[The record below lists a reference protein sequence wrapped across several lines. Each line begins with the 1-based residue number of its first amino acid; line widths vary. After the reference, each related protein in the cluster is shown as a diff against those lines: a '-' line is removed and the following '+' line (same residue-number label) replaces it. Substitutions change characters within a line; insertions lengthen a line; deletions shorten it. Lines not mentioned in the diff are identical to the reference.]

1 MKQKPTAKEE
11 TPKRKKELKNT
22 CGHYDYNFLIIVF
35 ILVVIG
41 IVMISSSSMQYS
53 KQHFNGNPYHFMQ
66 RQAIWSALGLFTMY
80 LFMEIDYKIL
90 HKWAWPLYLFVNTCL
105 AAVLVVGQVVK
116 GAKRWLGV
124 GPLSFQP
131 SELMKLGLV
140 LLLAHLV
147 STRKIDLRKIKGWIL
162 FGLFTMIPLVLIIL
176 QPNLSMV
183 ILLGF
188 GAMVLIFVA
197 SPHIKFLVGLGGLSI
212 VGVLGFILKPSKDNF
227 RRGRFDV
234 WLDPFIDPQG
244 KGFQTVQSLFAL
256 GSGGLFGLGLGNSRQ
271 KWGYIP
277 EAHNDIIFAII
288 AEELG
293 LIGAIVVLLIFLALV
308 WKGMKIA
315 MNAPDEFSCL
325 LAIGV
330 ISILALQVMINVSV
344 VTNTIPVTGVTLPFI
359 SYGGSSIIFTL
370 ASMGI
375 ILNISKQCKK

>member
-1 MKQKPTAKEE
+1 MKQKPSTNEE
-11 TPKRKKELKNT
+11 ASKRKKNINNMCE
-22 CGHYDYNFLIIVF
+22 HYDYNFLITVI

-41 IVMISSSSMQYS
+41 IVMISSSSMEYS
-53 KQHFNGNPYHFMQ
+53 KQHFSGNPYHFMQ
-66 RQAIWSALGLFTMY
+66 RQSIWSALGLFTMY
-80 LFMEIDYKIL
+80 LFMELDYKLL
-90 HKWAWPLYLFVNTCL
+90 HKWAWPIYIFVNVCL
-105 AAVLVVGQVVK
+105 AAVLLVGQVVK
-116 GAKRWLGV
+116 GAKRWLGL

-140 LLLAHLV
+140 LLIAHLIA
-147 STRKIDLRKIKGWIL
+147 TKKINLQKIGGWIR
-162 FGLFTMIPLVLIIL
+162 FGILTAIPIALIIL

-183 ILLGF
+183 ILLAF
-188 GAMVLIFVA
+188 GAMVLIFVS
-197 SPHIKFLVGLGGLSI
+197 SPEIKFLLGLGGLSI
-212 VGVLGFILKPSKDNF
+212 VGVLAFILKPSDDNF
-227 RRGRFDV
+227 RKGRFDV
-234 WLDPFIDPQG
+234 WLNPFLDPQG

-288 AEELG
+288 SEELG
-293 LIGAIVVLLIFLALV
+293 LIGSIAVLFVFLVLI
-308 WKGMKIA
+308 WKGIKIA

-325 LAIGV
+325 LTIGL

-370 ASMGI
+370 ASMGM
-375 ILNISKQCKK
+375 ILNVSKQSKK